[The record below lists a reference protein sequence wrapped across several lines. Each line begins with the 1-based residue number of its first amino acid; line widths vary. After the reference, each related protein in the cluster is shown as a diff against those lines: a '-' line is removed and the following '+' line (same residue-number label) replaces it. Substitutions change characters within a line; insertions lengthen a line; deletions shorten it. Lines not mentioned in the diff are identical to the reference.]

1 MPLAEDQSV
10 APQKSE
16 SCSRAKVEAAMA
28 GVALAAC
35 VTLPIWYA
43 AAVVPL
49 PVAVLLLAV
58 SVAPAMPSRTPTRQQ
73 WKWPLPST
81 LQMPPTLLTCRL
93 RLRYHARYLR
103 DLLLL
108 HVLQLARVPLERHR
122 FVGNEGK

>member
-1 MPLAEDQSV
+1 MGPNLLHSLARLSLV
-10 APQKSE
+10 A
-16 SCSRAKVEAAMA
+16 AL
-28 GVALAAC
+28 LAAPMPRLLMRLQLLSL
-35 VTLPIWYA
+35 VVV

-58 SVAPAMPSRTPTRQQ
+58 LVAPAMPSRTPTRQQ

-81 LQMPPTLLTCRL
+81 LRMPPTLLTCRL

>member
-1 MPLAEDQSV
+1 MGPNLLHSLARLSLV
-10 APQKSE
+10 A
-16 SCSRAKVEAAMA
+16 AL
-28 GVALAAC
+28 LAAPMPRLLMRLQLLSL
-35 VTLPIWYA
+35 VVV

>member
-1 MPLAEDQSV
+1 MGPNLLHSLARLSLV
-10 APQKSE
+10 A
-16 SCSRAKVEAAMA
+16 AL
-28 GVALAAC
+28 LAAPMPRLLMRLQLLSL
-35 VTLPIWYA
+35 VVV

-73 WKWPLPST
+73 WKWPPPST